1 MPNFSKVRLDLTF
14 NYEITTFKMNVKMYL
29 NRILKAECPAS
40 FHLGDKK
47 KDTSDQVIL
56 IFNCYYMWNFQEIVD
71 IIPIF

>member
-1 MPNFSKVRLDLTF
+1 
-14 NYEITTFKMNVKMYL
+14 MYL

-40 FHLGDKK
+40 FHLGDKT

-56 IFNCYYMWNFQEIVD
+56 LFNCYYMWNFQEIVD